1 MRDATQSD
9 VNVYNMLTRI
19 HQTSPKPLA
28 QNGQQRPKMTSS
40 SSSSAASA
48 NPPAI
53 TNLSQQQNTYPMT
66 SYSKSTPTSTTNNN
80 TINTNSTSIADVD
93 DLVDF
98 GSPFVDNNTITTW
111 NQSNGSYMNGSAT
124 PSYSN
129 YSSIFGNNDMSS
141 FDGTNNINN
150 IDLDTVFYSSNNQS
164 CSNSTNSSS
173 VQNLPTTRLA
183 SSSWSTSSSN
193 ELRSL
198 HFVLILFS
206 SLVNWSQL
214 LSRDSNNNNLVV
226 STASAAC
233 YYPDAIVDVEYVQ
246 KIVLQMIDQVC
257 KDQSVRAKIVLSI
270 SEIAE
275 S

>member
-19 HQTSPKPLA
+19 HQTSPKPLT
-28 QNGQQRPKMTSS
+28 QIGQQRPKIA
-40 SSSSAASA
+40 SSSSAAPA
-48 NPPAI
+48 NTPAI
-53 TNLSQQQNTYPMT
+53 PNLNQQQNSYPMT
-66 SYSKSTPTSTTNNN
+66 SYSKSTPTSTANNN

-111 NQSNGSYMNGSAT
+111 NQSNGSYMNGSNT

-129 YSSIFGNNDMSS
+129 YSSYFGNNDMSS
-141 FDGTNNINN
+141 FDGSNNINN

-164 CSNSTNSSS
+164 CSNSTNSSN
-173 VQNLPTTRLA
+173 VPNLPMTKLA
-183 SSSWSTSSSN
+183 SSWSTTSSN

-206 SLVNWSQL
+206 SLVNWSEL
-214 LSRDSNNNNLVV
+214 LSIDSNNNSLVL
-226 STASAAC
+226 SAASAAC

-246 KIVLQMIDQVC
+246 KIVLQMIDHVC
-257 KDQSVRAKIVLSI
+257 KDQSMRAKIVLSI
-270 SEIAE
+270 SEISEAF
-275 S
+275 